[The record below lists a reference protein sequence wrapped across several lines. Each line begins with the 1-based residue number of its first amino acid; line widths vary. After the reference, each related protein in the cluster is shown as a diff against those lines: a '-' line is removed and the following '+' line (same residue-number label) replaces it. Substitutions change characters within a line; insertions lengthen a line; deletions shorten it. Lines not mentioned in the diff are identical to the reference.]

1 MNSKEKILEEFDKI
15 IGEAPELVRL
25 SKVSGENVCFVCGQ
39 PFNKSEQ
46 VKQLKQFLSQAI
58 DQTREETIRDL
69 LSSVQENR
77 DEFFKGEN
85 DRGRLYYNGL
95 IDLLNKILNKLKK

>member
-1 MNSKEKILEEFDKI
+1 MINWKETWSNPTTITHKEIQ
-15 IGEAPELVRL
+15 EL
-25 SKVSGENVCFVCGQ
+25 
-39 PFNKSEQ
+39 
-46 VKQLKQFLSQAI
+46 I

-95 IDLLNKILNKLKK
+95 IDLFN

>member
-1 MNSKEKILEEFDKI
+1 MPNTKTTKEKILEEFDEK
-15 IGEAPELVRL
+15 
-25 SKVSGENVCFVCGQ
+25 
-39 PFNKSEQ
+39 FNRCKLTFDECASLDADYWDAR
-46 VKQLKQFLSQAI
+46 KFLSQAI
-58 DQTREETIRDL
+58 AQTREETIRDL

-85 DRGRLYYNGL
+85 DRGFLYYNGL